1 MRFSL
6 TINDRP
12 EGCQNHRVPRNG
24 DRRILCQ
31 DLVFA
36 PLEIA
41 GLGQE
46 VQPKARDQAVI
57 WRQWFEFGLGEAS
70 FLPRRKAL
78 PFRRFWE

>member
-6 TINDRP
+6 TINDWP

-24 DRRILCQ
+24 DRRALRL
-31 DLVFA
+31 DFVLT
-36 PLEIA
+36 PLAIA
-41 GLGQE
+41 ALGQE

-57 WRQWFEFGLGEAS
+57 WQQWFEFGFGEAS
-70 FLPRRKAL
+70 FLPRKKVL